1 MKIESLLAWWN
12 LIYTV
17 PFLLAVAYLAIYA
30 TSGLTFGDADA
41 DADADAH
48 IEPDAHM
55 DVHAD
60 VDGDVHADVHLDPH
74 ADMDA
79 DADADVDAVAHLDT
93 DAHVDADA
101 DADAD
106 HDVVAHHDAHVTHA
120 HSHAPQAARGMGAMR
135 FFGWIG
141 LGRVPLSLIL
151 MVLMLT
157 WGMVGFVV
165 NRVLTSVV
173 PMDWMV
179 LFGSLPLAAI
189 SSLAVTRT
197 MVRLM
202 ARWMPTTETYARPL
216 SKLVGAT
223 GRALYPIDQRFGMA
237 SVRDQHG
244 DFFQIAC
251 RVYPDRQP
259 ITKGEDV
266 LLVDF
271 DVQGNFFYV
280 AEYDLERPSA
290 KRRLS

>member
-1 MKIESLLAWWN
+1 MKIEWFLAWWN

-41 DADADAH
+41 DADAH
-48 IEPDAHM
+48 VEPDAHM

-60 VDGDVHADVHLDPH
+60 VDTDVHADVHLDPH
-74 ADMDA
+74 AEI
-79 DADADVDAVAHLDT
+79 DADADVDADAHLDT
-93 DAHVDADA
+93 DADAHIE
-101 DADAD
+101 AD
-106 HDVVAHHDAHVTHA
+106 HDHNVETDHDGHVAHAPA
-120 HSHAPQAARGMGAMR
+120 HSHGGQATRGAGAAS
-135 FFGWIG
+135 FLSWLG
-141 LGRVPLSLIL
+141 LGRVPMSLIL

-165 NRVLTSVV
+165 NRTLTSVV
-173 PMDWMV
+173 PADWMV
-179 LFGSLPLAAI
+179 LLASLPLAAI

-197 MVRLM
+197 TVRLM

-216 SKLVGAT
+216 AKLVGAT
-223 GRALYPIDQRFGMA
+223 GRALYPIDERFGMA

-244 DFFQIAC
+244 DLFQIAC

-259 ITKGEDV
+259 INKGDEV

-271 DVQGNFFYV
+271 DVSRNLFYV
-280 AEYDLERPSA
+280 AQYDLERPVA
-290 KRRLS
+290 